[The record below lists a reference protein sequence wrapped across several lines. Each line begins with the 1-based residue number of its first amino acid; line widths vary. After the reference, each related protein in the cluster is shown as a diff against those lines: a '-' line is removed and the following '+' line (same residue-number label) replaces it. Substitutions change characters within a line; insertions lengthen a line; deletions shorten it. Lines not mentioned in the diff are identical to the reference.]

1 MASIY
6 RFTRKSKKED
16 AKKNS
21 TQNKAEDADFFP
33 LLFADDAPIADETAP
48 SFAEEEK
55 APAKSV
61 AEGPVAKE
69 TVAEVPAEAEKTVKE
84 AAHEEADA
92 EKTREISFVKDE
104 LAKKEP
110 EVSKE
115 DTIHFDAA
123 SLEKE
128 EPHEEADDK
137 EGLLRALEQ
146 ARQIDA
152 QKFDEVFGHPGKSSD
167 HKDEKEEF
175 DETTALL
182 KEIFGAAPDQNKNKV
197 DGESL
202 QMQEE
207 IHGVFHEG
215 KTLQEA
221 LADAQKQEES
231 EKDNSQ
237 YIAIHDAPTESTKE
251 YHATFSFE
259 EELENITPENG
270 AASVPKLA
278 EEVRVSDGD
287 DLYSDT
293 YDELEEKHKRLSVLP
308 EEYTSEEEFD
318 EFAEHLRN
326 RNFTSLR
333 NSVWSFLAFL
343 AVLYLESAT
352 FSGIWHPE
360 FLKPGGLYGT
370 IFLLVDVQLLLI
382 SALLALPAMGDGI
395 SSLFRGKASRNT
407 AAFFAIVVTILHAV
421 LLMVFG
427 AANYPLFGSVASLFV
442 WMTSVADF
450 LEAKRI
456 HRTFRICGRH
466 GEKLVA
472 EKLGEDS
479 AEAEA
484 FREQLSGT
492 PKFYSVCKADFVER
506 FFERVKSRCKAD
518 QSHGVGVLL
527 SFLFAAAFAGFS
539 YWKEAD
545 VITAVNRFAMMAMMT
560 LPLSGIFTVV
570 LPFSHLSKKAE
581 KKNAAIISAAMA
593 DEYAAADVVSF
604 TDKEI
609 FPPRSVKI
617 NTIRTYGQTRIDKAI
632 LYGAMIFQKLGG
644 PLSHVFKKTISG
656 VYEEIPENFDFLE
669 ITADGM
675 CAKID
680 GKDVFVG
687 NKNYLLSYDFGYT
700 KDDIDDGFEARSGKI
715 MYMVINSEL
724 AAKFYIRYSISKR
737 FKKTVFTLFKSGICP
752 AVKTCDPNID
762 SDLFRTLLQ
771 NDKIPAGIIKTCEAM
786 KDAPSKEKSESGI
799 VCTST
804 IANLLHT
811 FSLCDSLKHLSRANA
826 VIKLLSLILGAGIVV
841 FLFMIDDLAKVTGL
855 FVLLYQIL
863 WMIPVII
870 PSLSE

>member
-1 MASIY
+1 MASVY

-16 AKKNS
+16 AKSDSKKAPEVCAELS
-21 TQNKAEDADFFP
+21 RLAAEDDKVSA
-33 LLFADDAPIADETAP
+33 DAPVSHAGQEEAAGSSDSAATEA
-48 SFAEEEK
+48 SAEEE
-55 APAKSV
+55 
-61 AEGPVAKE
+61 
-69 TVAEVPAEAEKTVKE
+69 
-84 AAHEEADA
+84 A
-92 EKTREISFVKDE
+92 EKTREISFVREDP
-104 LAKKEP
+104 KKEGSS
-110 EVSKE
+110 VSKE
-115 DTIHFDAA
+115 DTIDFESAM
-123 SLEKE
+123 LEAINSPDEIADKE
-128 EPHEEADDK
+128 E
-137 EGLLRALEQ
+137 LLRVLEQ
-146 ARQIDA
+146 TQEIDNK
-152 QKFDEVFGHPGKSSD
+152 KFDEIFGTAKGDSAVHTPRG
-167 HKDEKEEF
+167 
-175 DETTALL
+175 ETDTATEQL
-182 KEIFGAAPDQNKNKV
+182 KEIFGLTSSKLPNVSGNENSQ
-197 DGESL
+197 L
-202 QMQEE
+202 QAE
-207 IHGVFHEG
+207 IHGVFGEG

-221 LADAQKQEES
+221 LADARKQEES
-231 EKDNSQ
+231 EKDDSQ
-237 YIAIHDAPTESTKE
+237 YIAVHDAPTESTKE

-259 EELENITPENG
+259 EELENITPQTSDS
-270 AASVPKLA
+270 SVPPFA
-278 EEVRVSDGD
+278 QEVHVSDGE

-293 YDELEEKHKRLSVLP
+293 YDELDDKPKKLALLP

-318 EFAEHLRN
+318 EFAEDLRN
-326 RNFTSLR
+326 RNFATLR
-333 NSVWSFLAFL
+333 NAVWSFLAFL
-343 AVLYLESAT
+343 SVLYLESAT

-360 FLKPGGLYGT
+360 FLKPDGLYGT
-370 IFLLVDVQLLLI
+370 IFLLVDIQLLLI
-382 SALLALPAMGDGI
+382 SALLALPALSEGVRD
-395 SSLFRGKASRNT
+395 LFQGKPSRNT
-407 AAFFAIVVTILHAV
+407 AAFFSVLIAILHAI

-427 AANYPLFGSVASLFV
+427 GTDYPLFGCVAGMFV
-442 WMTSVADF
+442 WMTTVADF

-484 FREQLSGT
+484 FREQFSGS
-492 PKFYSVCKADFVER
+492 PKFYSVCKAGFIEN
-506 FFERVKSRCKAD
+506 FFRHTKSRCKAD
-518 QSHGVGVLL
+518 RSHGWGILL
-527 SFLFAAAFAGFS
+527 SFLFAAGFAAFS
-539 YWKEAD
+539 YWKGAD
-545 VITAVNRFAMMAMMT
+545 LPVICNHFAMMAMMT

-581 KKNAAIISAAMA
+581 RKNAAIISAQLA

-609 FPPRSVKI
+609 FPPKSVKI
-617 NTIRTYGQTRIDKAI
+617 TTIRTYGQARIDKAI

-644 PLSHVFKKTISG
+644 PLSQVFKKTISG
-656 VYEEIPENFDFLE
+656 VCTEIPENFDFLE

-700 KDDIDDGFEARSGKI
+700 KDDVDDNFEARSGKI

-786 KDAPSKEKSESGI
+786 KDAPSKEKSESGV

-811 FSLCDSLKHLSRANA
+811 FSLCDSLNHLSQANV
-826 VIKLLSLILGAGIVV
+826 VIKFLSLLLGAGIVI
-841 FLFMIDDLAKVTGL
+841 FFFFIEDLAKVTGL

>member
-16 AKKNS
+16 AKN
-21 TQNKAEDADFFP
+21 DAKQVLDEKTDLAPLVTENGP
-33 LLFADDAPIADETAP
+33 LLEETVIAPP
-48 SFAEEEK
+48 VGEEK
-55 APAKSV
+55 I
-61 AEGPVAKE
+61 
-69 TVAEVPAEAEKTVKE
+69 VPAEAIDNK
-84 AAHEEADA
+84 AATEEEA
-92 EKTREISFVKDE
+92 EKTREISFD
-104 LAKKEP
+104 KE
-110 EVSKE
+110 ESKTEEAEISKE
-115 DTIHFDAA
+115 DTIDFETAMLKA
-123 SLEKE
+123 MNTPE
-128 EPHEEADDK
+128 ETDDK
-137 EGLLRALEQ
+137 EELLRALEQ
-146 ARQIDA
+146 TMKIDD
-152 QKFDEVFGHPGKSSD
+152 QKFEEIFGRAKGNDSVSDAGK
-167 HKDEKEEF
+167 ET
-175 DETTALL
+175 DETTELL
-182 KEIFGAAPDQNKNKV
+182 KDIFGLTSSRLPKVGKN
-197 DGESL
+197 ENPEL
-202 QMQEE
+202 QEE
-207 IHGVFHEG
+207 IQGVFSER

-221 LADAQKQEES
+221 LADAQKEDEDK
-231 EKDNSQ
+231 KDDSD
-237 YIAIHDAPTESTKE
+237 YIAVHDAPTESTKE

-259 EELENITPENG
+259 EELENITPEE
-270 AASVPKLA
+270 ADASVPPIA
-278 EEVRVSDGD
+278 QEVLVSDGED
-287 DLYSDT
+287 PYTDT
-293 YDELEEKHKRLSVLP
+293 YDELDDKPKKLSVLP

-318 EFAEHLRN
+318 EFAEDLRN
-326 RNFTSLR
+326 RNFAALR
-333 NSVWSFLAFL
+333 NVVWSFLAFL

-352 FSGIWHPE
+352 FSSFWHPE
-360 FLKPGGLYGT
+360 FLKPDGLYGT
-370 IFLLVDVQLLLI
+370 IFLLVDIQLLLI
-382 SALLALPAMGDGI
+382 SALLALSSLGEGVR
-395 SSLFRGKASRNT
+395 SLFRGKPSRNT
-407 AAFFAIVVTILHAV
+407 AAFFAVFIAILHAA
-421 LLMVFG
+421 LLMAFG
-427 AANYPLFGSVASLFV
+427 GTDYPLFGCVAALFV
-442 WMTSVADF
+442 WMTTIADF

-492 PKFYSVCKADFVER
+492 PKFYSVCKSDFIEG
-506 FFERVKSRCKAD
+506 FFRRAKNRSKAD
-518 QSHGVGVLL
+518 RSHGWGILL
-527 SFLFAAAFAGFS
+527 SLLFAVGFAGFS
-539 YWKEAD
+539 YWKGAD
-545 VITAVNRFAMMAMMT
+545 LTAVFNRFAMMAMMT

-570 LPFSHLSKKAE
+570 LPFSHLSKKAA

-609 FPPRSVKI
+609 FPPKSVKI
-617 NTIRTYGQTRIDKAI
+617 TTIRTYGQTRIDKAI

-644 PLSHVFKKTISG
+644 PLSLVFKKTISG
-656 VYEEIPENFDFLE
+656 VYTEIPENFDFLE

-700 KDDIDDGFEARSGKI
+700 KDDVDEQFEARSGKI

-762 SDLFRTLLQ
+762 SDLFRTMLQ

-786 KDAPSKEKSESGI
+786 KDAPNEEKSESGV

-811 FSLCDSLKHLSRANA
+811 FSFCDSLKHLSQAN
-826 VIKLLSLILGAGIVV
+826 VIMKFLSLLLGAGIVL
-841 FLFMIDDLAKVTGL
+841 FLFFIEDLTKITGL